1 MSQITMSGVCEKH
14 ITAMAREYAASVLSA
29 AAEKYGFSA
38 EEAAAEFLST
48 KTEMVRPKKKSSGPK
63 KSEVEK
69 KPQTIL
75 PFCGDIRVECC
86 KGIRLNHQLFT
97 QCSNSPMEGD
107 FCKTC
112 NGQAAKNAGK
122 PTYGTVEDRMA
133 VGRMEYYAGGKKVVR
148 YSRVMDKLNITREEA
163 EKAAAAVGVVIA
175 EDQFEHEVVKKG
187 RPAKSTQV
195 SDTESETSSASS
207 EKTKKK
213 AGRPKKIAKVVQ
225 SSTGDDLISSL
236 VAEAAQVEPA
246 AAAQVEPAVAEEVK
260 PPTKTAI
267 TKAGLPVLK
276 EMCASA
282 GLKEAKKA
290 EMQKNLRLHYGYD
303 SDEEKKPA
311 AAPTPAPVAV
321 EAAAPT
327 PAPTPAATSE
337 AGAMSEADRMK
348 ACKAQLGVSGGI
360 QVPCTPAAESD
371 ELEAED
377 VADDDDDGVEV
388 EMWSHPKTG
397 KTYLIDKSDNMLYD
411 AASQNPV
418 GIWNPVTEN
427 IDELDEE
434 EDEDED

>member
-48 KTEMVRPKKKSSGPK
+48 KTEMVRPKKKCSGPK

-112 NGQAAKNAGK
+112 NGQAVKNAGK

-133 VGRMEYYAGGKKVVR
+133 VGRMEYCAGGKKVVR

-187 RPAKSTQV
+187 RPAKSTEV

-236 VAEAAQVEPA
+236 VAEAAQAEPA
-246 AAAQVEPAVAEEVK
+246 AAEEAKSEEVK

-267 TKAGLPVLK
+267 TKAGLPLLK

-311 AAPTPAPVAV
+311 AAPTPAAPTPA
-321 EAAAPT
+321 APTPAAPT
-327 PAPTPAATSE
+327 PAPVAAPVAAPAATIE
-337 AGAMSEADRMK
+337 PIA
-348 ACKAQLGVSGGI
+348 
-360 QVPCTPAAESD
+360 SD

-377 VADDDDDGVEV
+377 VADEDDDGVEV

-397 KTYLIDKSDNMLYD
+397 ETYLIDKSDNMLYE
-411 AASQNPV
+411 AVSHNPV